1 MTEAL
6 SSSPAPA
13 AGDRRVDVVLA
24 AGQSNMVGQGRD
36 PQLPDVLRQPHRSAL
51 LYTAPLPPDTQRNW
65 PSDHRWQPLAPTNHK
80 VDPPGFGPEL
90 SFGHTF
96 AAASPDPLTIIKLAR
111 GGTSLHQHWRPEDA
125 DDPDTLTNA
134 TLRHARRA
142 LDQLREQGFSPRLRG
157 ILWYQG
163 EADTRPAN
171 PAPERYREQLR
182 GLIDRF
188 RDELGGG
195 SAVPFVL
202 FRVHP
207 HNGETPFYERVR
219 SAIVEIAE
227 ADPAGAWIDVD
238 DLHYPDHLH
247 PDGPSLL
254 TAGDRAAQA
263 LLALKWEGGEQK
275 EESKHEKYRAEATGP
290 VATASSEAPKAPAVP
305 AASPTPSPSPSPA
318 PRTSSASPASG
329 EQPALSEAPPQG
341 PPRLVALMNQKG
353 GVGKTTT
360 AVSVGSAL
368 ARAGRRV
375 LMIDLDPQA
384 HLTLSLGYDPGEL
397 DKSLYDLMTDDET
410 SASEVVCI
418 ADNQPNLGLL
428 PAETN
433 LAGVEREL
441 ADQMATGTAQTVLRH
456 KAGDLIRQFDYVL
469 FDCPPALNLLT
480 INALTLA
487 EEVIVPMQAH
497 YLAMQGLTKLLET
510 IAMVRRGINPG
521 LSVSGVVLCMFEGNT
536 LLAGEIV
543 EELRGFFASARDSG
557 QPWADAVVFDPPI
570 RRNIKLAEAPSYG
583 VSIHEYAPESH
594 GARDYALLAASIER
608 KGVTAASTPT
618 RETSPFE

>member
-1 MTEAL
+1 MTEA
-6 SSSPAPA
+6 SRPSPHTAP
-13 AGDRRVDVVLA
+13 GDRRIDVILA
-24 AGQSNMVGQGRD
+24 AGQSNMVGQGQD
-36 PQLPDVLRQPHRSAL
+36 ADLPDVLRRPHASAL
-51 LYTAPLPPDTQRNW
+51 IYTAPLMPHDDRGW

-80 VDPPGFGPEL
+80 TDPPGFGPEL

-96 AAASPDPLTIIKLAR
+96 SAAFEHPAAIVKLAH
-111 GGTSLHQHWRPEDA
+111 GGTSLFEHWRPKDA
-125 DDPDTLTNA
+125 DDADTLTHR
-134 TLRHARRA
+134 TLAHTRRA
-142 LDQLREQGFSPRLRG
+142 VDQLREQGYTPHLRG

-163 EADTRPAN
+163 EADTRPTN
-171 PAPERYREQLR
+171 PAPERYGQQLQR
-182 GLIDRF
+182 LLDRF
-188 RDELGGG
+188 RGELADGRP
-195 SAVPFVL
+195 VPFVL

-207 HNGETPFYERVR
+207 HSGETPFYHTIRR
-219 SAIVEIAE
+219 AIVSAAE

-238 DLHYPDHLH
+238 DLHHPDSVHL
-247 PDGPSLL
+247 DGPSLL
-254 TAGDRAAQA
+254 TAGDRAARA
-263 LLALKWEGGEQK
+263 LLALPFEAGDPPQK
-275 EESKHEKYRAEATGP
+275 DIPEATP
-290 VATASSEAPKAPAVP
+290 ASEEPKPTAEEASAAAASSAQSEPVLADP
-305 AASPTPSPSPSPA
+305 PT
-318 PRTSSASPASG
+318 
-329 EQPALSEAPPQG
+329 EG
-341 PPRLVALMNQKG
+341 PPRLIALMNQKG

-384 HLTLSLGYDPGEL
+384 HLTLSLGYDPREL
-397 DKSLYDLMTDDET
+397 DKSLYDLMVDDET

-456 KAGDLIRQFDYVL
+456 KAGDLIGQFDYVL

-510 IAMVRRGINPG
+510 IAMVRRGINPQ
-521 LSVSGVVLCMFEGNT
+521 LRVSGVVLCMFEGNT

-543 EELRGFFASARDSG
+543 EELRGFFESSRGSG

-594 GARDYALLAASIER
+594 GARDYAKLAASIER
-608 KGVTAASTPT
+608 ARAGSDSAAAASPEASEAAS
-618 RETSPFE
+618 RRS

>member
-1 MTEAL
+1 T
-6 SSSPAPA
+6 
-13 AGDRRVDVVLA
+13 
-24 AGQSNMVGQGRD
+24 
-36 PQLPDVLRQPHRSAL
+36 
-51 LYTAPLPPDTQRNW
+51 
-65 PSDHRWQPLAPTNHK
+65 

-96 AAASPDPLTIIKLAR
+96 AAASPDRLAIIKIAR
-111 GGTSLHQHWRPEDA
+111 GGTSLHQHWVPHDT
-125 DDPDTLTNA
+125 DNPDTLTNL
-134 TLRHARRA
+134 TLHHARRA
-142 LDQLREQGFSPRLRG
+142 LEQLREQGYSPRLRG
-157 ILWYQG
+157 IVWYQG

-182 GLIDRF
+182 RLIDRF
-188 RDELGGG
+188 RVELAGGA
-195 SAVPFVL
+195 AVPFVL

-207 HNGETPFYERVR
+207 HNGETPFYEQVR
-219 SAIVEIAE
+219 SGIVEVAE

-238 DLHYPDHLH
+238 DLHYPDALH

-263 LLALKWEGGEQK
+263 LLALKFEGGEQK
-275 EESKHEKYRAEATGP
+275 EESGEEPAETAPRDHSLNHDIAPPPPPGEAETEAEAEAAPASSSPTRVKHGP
-290 VATASSEAPKAPAVP
+290 VL
-305 AASPTPSPSPSPA
+305 
-318 PRTSSASPASG
+318 G
-329 EQPALSEAPPQG
+329 DAPPPG
-341 PPRLVALMNQKG
+341 PPRLIALMNQKG

-384 HLTLSLGYDPGEL
+384 HLTLSLGYDPNDL
-397 DKSLYDLMTDDET
+397 DKSLYDLMTDDQT
-410 SASEVVCI
+410 TASEVVCI

-456 KAGDLIRQFDYVL
+456 KAGDLIAQFDYVL

-487 EEVIVPMQAH
+487 EEVVVPMQAH

-510 IAMVRRGINPG
+510 ISMVRRGINPG
-521 LSVSGVVLCMFEGNT
+521 LKVSGVVLCMFEGNT

-543 EELRGFFASARDSG
+543 EELSGFFESSRGSG

-594 GARDYALLAASIER
+594 GARDYLRLAASIEGKR
-608 KGVTAASTPT
+608 ADATPASAARGESTG
-618 RETSPFE
+618 RSPSA